1 MRFYSPYA
9 TQSELKSGIGSL
21 QGDMSYSEGLGGLPS
36 LGVIGGG
43 PSPYSRPLP
52 SEPITA
58 PIMPFGEPSRPLVQ
72 RPLAPVPPAPQP
84 FGGAA
89 QGGIMS
95 ALEPHKRALY
105 EAYNPKKVDR
115 FFQRVEQMSSRLF
128 PGYAGG
134 EGPELM
140 Y

>member
-9 TQSELKSGIGSL
+9 FQSELSSGIGSL
-21 QGDMSYSEGLGGLPS
+21 QGDMSYSEGLSRLPS
-36 LGVIGGG
+36 LGVIPED
-43 PSPYSRPLP
+43 PSPYSLPLP
-52 SEPITA
+52 SEPMTA
-58 PIMPFGEPSRPLVQ
+58 PMPFGHPSRPLVQ
-72 RPLAPVPPAPQP
+72 RPLSLIPPAPQP
-84 FGGAA
+84 FGGAT

-105 EAYNPKKVDR
+105 ESYNPKKVDR
-115 FFQRVEQMSSRLF
+115 FFQRVEQMSSRFF

-134 EGPELM
+134 DEPQIM